1 MRAGLCAPSGLS
13 RRLAAG
19 RHFAG
24 RPPQE
29 KCAFVA
35 TTAKRDKSVFPRK
48 GTNKSGAKA
57 NSFAFCRVRAPE
69 AEPKA
74 GKTSAA
80 ACRVRRFRRR
90 FRILRL
96 QIPRKTYVGRPFP
109 IGRAQSRRGAGC
121 AEAAPPEADVF
132 GELRAMRVPCGSA
145 GAGRSQRSA
154 ASAGGAAEGCDR
166 FGRPAYGRSA
176 TDAGALDATGAGAC
190 PAVRLAVRPAV
201 QGAPQVRRRWRC
213 GVFCAFSGQ

>member
-57 NSFAFCRVRAPE
+57 NKFAFCRR
-69 AEPKA
+69 EPPRRSQKNENTWKSRKFRLTL
-74 GKTSAA
+74 KTNENSLAMKPKILIFLLGLTGFG
-80 ACRVRRFRRR
+80 ACGEKEIPVAYGPFHDQRHGYGSCGQSPRRHPHHARRISDPSGPHR
-90 FRILRL
+90 MVH
-96 QIPRKTYVGRPFP
+96 P
-109 IGRAQSRRGAGC
+109 RRG
-121 AEAAPPEADVF
+121 V
-132 GELRAMRVPCGSA
+132 
-145 GAGRSQRSA
+145 RSR
-154 ASAGGAAEGCDR
+154 
-166 FGRPAYGRSA
+166 
-176 TDAGALDATGAGAC
+176 TVL
-190 PAVRLAVRPAV
+190 
-201 QGAPQVRRRWRC
+201 
-213 GVFCAFSGQ
+213 